1 MNEDIAR
8 TPREMVDVPGL
19 FKRSW
24 ALFQSKPIEHLVA
37 SLIVLV
43 LSVISLGVLLGPL
56 MVGQI
61 RMIEK
66 QERGEDPRIEDVF
79 TGFGNFGAAF
89 LTTLILFVGMII
101 GLVLLVVP
109 GLVVGAA
116 WSFAL
121 WFVALED
128 ASAVDAL
135 GRSWQ
140 LLKAHALSVVVLIVL
155 LAVVN
160 VLANTIIVTA
170 LITTPLTMIFW
181 TLAFQDMLATSA
193 ARGQNLA
200 D

>member
-1 MNEDIAR
+1 MNQDIAR
-8 TPREMVDVPGL
+8 TPREMVDVSGL
-19 FKRSW
+19 FKRTW
-24 ALFQSKPIEHLVA
+24 ALFQSKPIEHLVV

-43 LSVISLGVLLGPL
+43 LSVVSLGVLLGPL

-79 TGFGNFGAAF
+79 AGFSNFGAAF
-89 LTTLILFVGMII
+89 LTTLILIVGMVI

-109 GLVVGAA
+109 GLIVGAA
-116 WSFAL
+116 WSFAI
-121 WFVALED
+121 WFVALEG
-128 ASAVDAL
+128 ASTSDAL
-135 GRSWQ
+135 ARSWQ
-140 LLKAHALSVVVLIVL
+140 LLKAHTLSVVVLIVL
-155 LAVVN
+155 LVVVN
-160 VLANTIIVTA
+160 LLANTIIVTT

-193 ARGQNLA
+193 ARGQTLA